1 MKQLPIPIIRYLKN
15 QAEPPMVSEKGEI
28 DRYLESSPRAK
39 NTQKSYRQDL
49 EEFQKWLE
57 LPLTE
62 AKKEQITTYQQYL
75 GGRDRKLK
83 SSSINRK
90 ISVLKGFYGW
100 MQQEGHID
108 RDPAEALK
116 YQPVSREK

>member
-15 QAEPPMVSEKGEI
+15 QAEPPMVSETGEI

-39 NTQKSYRQDL
+39 NTRKSYRQDL

-57 LPLTE
+57 LPLAE
-62 AKKEQITTYQQYL
+62 AKKEQIAAYQRHL
-75 GGRDRKLK
+75 GGSDRKLK
-83 SSSINRK
+83 PSSINRK

-100 MQQEGHID
+100 MQQEGRID
-108 RDPAEALK
+108 RDPAEALT
-116 YQPVSREK
+116 YQPVSRKE